1 MPGRTES
8 GDNDGLSLVVL
19 FDIDGTL
26 VRKAGPHHGQ
36 ALVEAVRLVTG
47 RHVSIEGIA
56 VFGMLDG
63 DIVAEMMAA
72 AGFSS
77 RQVRER
83 MPAIHAVA
91 ERLYRERCPDLTAR
105 VIPGVRPLLR
115 RLARR
120 GVACG
125 LVTGNLS
132 RIGWHKVQR
141 ARLRQHFR
149 FGAFADMGATR
160 TELARL
166 ALAHARRRGWLPR
179 GTRPVLIGDT
189 ANDIEAARANGI
201 LSVAVA
207 TGHYGLEELRPHG
220 PDILLSNLAELEL
233 DRLCGEQA

>member
-1 MPGRTES
+1 MHR
-8 GDNDGLSLVVL
+8 SLLVL

-36 ALVEAVRLVTG
+36 ALVDAVRLVTG
-47 RHVSIEGIA
+47 RRTTMEGIP

-63 DIVAEMMAA
+63 DILTLMMQA
-72 AGFSS
+72 AGLS
-77 RQVRER
+77 RRAIAAH
-83 MPAIHAVA
+83 MPAIHAAA
-91 ERLYRERCPDLTAR
+91 EQLYVRHCPDLTAR

-120 GVACG
+120 SAPCG

-132 RIGWHKVQR
+132 RIGWHKVAR
-141 ARLRQHFR
+141 ARLRHHFR
-149 FGAFADMGATR
+149 FGAFADMGPTR

-166 ALAHARRRGWLPR
+166 ALAEARRNGWLRP
-179 GTRPVLIGDT
+179 GTRTVLIGDT

-207 TGHYGLEELRPHG
+207 TGHYGVDELSAHRP
-220 PDILLSNLAELEL
+220 DVLVESLRDL
-233 DRLCGEQA
+233 DLDQIQRI

>member
-1 MPGRTES
+1 MRELTRP
-8 GDNDGLSLVVL
+8 LLVL

-36 ALVEAVRLVTG
+36 ALVDAVRLVTG
-47 RHVSIEGIA
+47 RRTTTEGIP

-63 DIVAEMMAA
+63 DILALMLQA
-72 AGFSS
+72 AGLS
-77 RQVRER
+77 RRAIATHL
-83 MPAIHAVA
+83 PAIQTTA
-91 ERLYRERCPDLTAR
+91 ERLYQQTCPDLTAR

-120 GVACG
+120 GTPCG

-132 RIGWHKVQR
+132 RIGWHKVSR
-141 ARLRQHFR
+141 ARLRHHFR
-149 FGAFADMGATR
+149 FGAFADMGPTR

-166 ALAHARRRGWLPR
+166 ALAEARRNGWLTSA
-179 GTRPVLIGDT
+179 TRPLLIGDT

-207 TGHYGLEELRPHG
+207 TGHYGADELRAHQ
-220 PDILLSNLAELEL
+220 PDILLESLRDLDL
-233 DRLCGEQA
+233 DRL